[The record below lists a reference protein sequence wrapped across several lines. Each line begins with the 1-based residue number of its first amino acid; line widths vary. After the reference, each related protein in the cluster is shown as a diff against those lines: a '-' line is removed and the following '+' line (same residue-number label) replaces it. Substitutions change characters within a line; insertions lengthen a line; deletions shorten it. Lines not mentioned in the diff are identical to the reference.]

1 MKRSRRSHVGR
12 TAPALVLLLGCA
24 FARDARAQVQ
34 ACDAGDAVCGREAFG
49 HGTASFDR
57 GEYLRAEEWFTA
69 AAAAEAHPVV
79 LYNLAVARAR
89 SGKAVAACALF
100 DDILADPRTDE
111 TLRKRTERERTL
123 AAAKIARVSIELAEP
138 TSSRVVVD
146 GAPVNAI
153 GSELLLDPGLHRF
166 RVFTREQPV
175 YEQDVELSAG
185 ERLRLRVTSGTRA
198 MDVVVV
204 PPTETPLETPP
215 EAPPPERPRTSG
227 VRPIWFVTSTAL
239 TGLLASATIWS
250 GLDVQSAHSRYRSDL
265 PRLTQQQADARVA
278 EGHRRERRTN
288 VLLAVTGVA
297 AAGSA
302 VLGVFFVDWGPSA
315 TGSRSQG
322 PRLDVGLSG
331 AQLTAPF

>member
-1 MKRSRRSHVGR
+1 MKRKTRYQVTRA
-12 TAPALVLLLGCA
+12 APALLLLLLTCT
-24 FARDARAQVQ
+24 FPREARAQVQ
-34 ACDAGDAVCGREAFG
+34 ACEAADAVCGREAFA

-57 GEYLRAEEWFTA
+57 GEYVRAEEWFMA

-89 SGKAVAACALF
+89 SGKVVAACALF

-111 TLRKRTERERTL
+111 ALRKRVERERTL
-123 AAAKIARVSIELAEP
+123 ASAKIARVSIDLAEP

-146 GAPVNAI
+146 GVPVNAI

-166 RVFTREQPV
+166 RVFTRELPV

-204 PPTETPLETPP
+204 PTTETPA
-215 EAPPPERPRTSG
+215 EAPPAEPRVTTG

-239 TGLLASATIWS
+239 TALLASATVWS
-250 GLDVQSAHSRYRSDL
+250 ALDVQSAHSRYQADL
-265 PRLTQQQADARVA
+265 PRLTQAQADTRVA

-315 TGSRSQG
+315 TAGGSKR